1 MAKNIRGQ
9 IVAFFLKNEG
19 KTVSLDQIC
28 NELKLTPA
36 SAQSSINNLI
46 KTQGHQFPLQIIA
59 RGRSWKYLGNNKKP
73 EPEIINH
80 PSVDHNGRFVAGTP
94 YILVGYVNGGSGV
107 VVRDPDGNLYR
118 AGKM

>member
-1 MAKNIRGQ
+1 MAKNIRGK
-9 IVAFFLKNEG
+9 IVAFFLQNEG

-46 KTQGHQFPLQIIA
+46 KTQGHQFPLQIVA
-59 RGRSWKYLGNNKKP
+59 RGRSWKYLGDNKKP
-73 EPEIINH
+73 EIVNH
-80 PSVDHNGRFVAGTP
+80 PSVDHNGRFVPGTP
-94 YILVGYVNGGSGV
+94 FALVGYISDGV

-118 AGKM
+118 AEKM